1 MPPIVP
7 LHLAHILRP
16 LGTERI
22 VLKLALHRPPP
33 SVRNIHIPVASI
45 ISLRPTNKLIPV
57 PTLASLKGVVTLAER
72 FRREFEP
79 GRIVGVA
86 VDVLQEAVE
95 AVLDVMIE
103 VVLLWGASVGGG
115 GEFLDLDETVHLMES
130 TEDIDAFGL
139 VPREPLGTWQAIL
152 RGEFVRQS
160 DGSWTYIQSSPQRVS
175 LFLGTHG
182 WAVLGA
188 RVDGHRYIADQSS
201 PVRALRWDAGCPKIC
216 RSLCW

>member
-16 LGTERI
+16 LRTERI
-22 VLKLALHRPPP
+22 VLKLTLHRPPP
-33 SVRNIHIPVASI
+33 SIRNIHIPVASI
-45 ISLRPTNKLIPV
+45 ISPRPTNKLIPV

-115 GEFLDLDETVHLMES
+115 GEFLYLDLCSVMRVFFLCSVGGDVGIRDS
-130 TEDIDAFGL
+130 A
-139 VPREPLGTWQAIL
+139 
-152 RGEFVRQS
+152 S
-160 DGSWTYIQSSPQRVS
+160 DGKHRGYRCLWTGPKGTFGNVAGHSARRIRPTERW
-175 LFLGTHG
+175 FLDLYPELPTARLALPGYPR
-182 WAVLGA
+182 LG
-188 RVDGHRYIADQSS
+188 RTR
-201 PVRALRWDAGCPKIC
+201 C
-216 RSLCW
+216 